1 MRIAN
6 YSWLMVV
13 LFFSAASL
21 SAQVIDDSRI
31 PPPPPVTQEEVAAPA
46 PTDAGAIAT
55 TDTTAPVA
63 PTEPAMQSAPT
74 AQETSGSIVITREPE
89 EAPASADAANGGEDL
104 PRTAS
109 PLALL
114 ALLGTG
120 SSGAA
125 FGLRAL
131 RRRG

>member
-1 MRIAN
+1 MKIAN
-6 YSWLMVV
+6 YSWSMVV

-21 SAQVIDDSRI
+21 SAQVVDDSRI
-31 PPPPPVTQEEVAAPA
+31 PPPPSVTQVEVAAPA
-46 PTDAGAIAT
+46 PTDAGAIST
-55 TDTTAPVA
+55 TDTTAPAA
-63 PTEPAMQSAPT
+63 PAEPAMQTAPAT
-74 AQETSGSIVITREPE
+74 QEASDSIVITHESRE
-89 EAPASADAANGGEDL
+89 AQASADAATGGEEL
-104 PRTAS
+104 PTTAS

-114 ALLGTG
+114 ALLGAG

>member
-1 MRIAN
+1 MKIAN

-21 SAQVIDDSRI
+21 SAQVVDDSRI

-46 PTDAGAIAT
+46 PTDAGAIST

-63 PTEPAMQSAPT
+63 PAEPAMQT
-74 AQETSGSIVITREPE
+74 AQETSDSIVITHESRE
-89 EAPASADAANGGEDL
+89 AQASPDAATGGEEL
-104 PRTAS
+104 PTTAS

-114 ALLGTG
+114 ALLGAG

>member
-1 MRIAN
+1 MKIAN

-21 SAQVIDDSRI
+21 SAQVVDDSRI
-31 PPPPPVTQEEVAAPA
+31 PPPPSVMQEEVAAPA
-46 PTDAGAIAT
+46 PTEAGAIST

-63 PTEPAMQSAPT
+63 PAEPAMQTAPAT
-74 AQETSGSIVITREPE
+74 QETSDSIVITHESSE
-89 EAPASADAANGGEDL
+89 TQAAADAATSGEEL
-104 PRTAS
+104 PKTAS

-114 ALLGTG
+114 ALLGAG

-125 FGLRAL
+125 FGLQKL

>member
-1 MRIAN
+1 MKIAN

-21 SAQVIDDSRI
+21 SAQVVDDSRI
-31 PPPPPVTQEEVAAPA
+31 PPPPSVTQEEVAAPA
-46 PTDAGAIAT
+46 PTDAGAIST

-63 PTEPAMQSAPT
+63 PAEPAMQT
-74 AQETSGSIVITREPE
+74 AQETSDSIVITHESRD
-89 EAPASADAANGGEDL
+89 AQASADAATGGEEL
-104 PRTAS
+104 PTTAS

-114 ALLGTG
+114 ALLGAG